1 MQENSGDLSQAVNAY
16 YSEGCQNS
24 YAIQSHYFYHL
35 FLLKI
40 YNFFF
45 LCRVPVNIPLDDAM
59 EIDDVIPAPL
69 VIPIEVRDS
78 TGPSDDAPT
87 TTDHVTEPVH
97 VQGPPTQGTV
107 IVDDVPTR
115 TSRQVTPAPNNNQDY
130 NDIEEE
136 MIQAAIEASKKES
149 EVSFSKENC
158 LYFCFFLV
166 YLGLSI

>member
-1 MQENSGDLSQAVNAY
+1 M
-16 YSEGCQNS
+16 
-24 YAIQSHYFYHL
+24 
-35 FLLKI
+35 
-40 YNFFF
+40 
-45 LCRVPVNIPLDDAM
+45 NIPLDDAM

-87 TTDHVTEPVH
+87 TTDHVTETVH